1 MKTCSAELVR
11 DFFCSFLNFQA
22 NGFFI
27 QGEQFSI
34 FHKHFAV
41 NHDCSDIR
49 PFGAINQMGRNRKAR
64 IKMRPGKIDGDQ
76 IRFIAGR
83 EFPDIV
89 KPADPAPVCG
99 QSRTS

>member
-1 MKTCSAELVR
+1 
-11 DFFCSFLNFQA
+11 
-22 NGFFI
+22 
-27 QGEQFSI
+27 
-34 FHKHFAV
+34 
-41 NHDCSDIR
+41 
-49 PFGAINQMGRNRKAR
+49 MGRNRKAR